1 MNGTYQLTPLA
12 AVGPGM
18 VLGDVLRDGKGN
30 VLLAQ
35 GVVLTEGMLA
45 SLARHGVELLPIL
58 GAARAEAAVAIDP
71 TQVQERL
78 DRLFRKQERDNHG
91 DWATGL
97 LRQYM
102 EDFRLKREVQ
112 R

>member
-1 MNGTYQLTPLA
+1 MNGAYQLTPLA
-12 AVGPGM
+12 AACPGM
-18 VLGDVLRDGKGN
+18 VLGDVLRDAKGN

-58 GAARAEAAVAIDP
+58 GAARAEPTIDP
-71 TQVQERL
+71 ARVQARL
-78 DRLFRKQERDNHG
+78 DRVFRKHERDQLG

-102 EDFRLKREVQ
+102 EDYRLAREVQ